1 MGNSDPKPK
10 KVEPTLDEVVL
21 ELKMASKRFQMES
34 NRAEKEKVKQMSKA
48 KEAVKKGNDES
59 AKLYLSNAA

>member
-1 MGNSDPKPK
+1 MGTNETKPK
-10 KVEPTLDEVVL
+10 KQEPTLDEVVL

-34 NRAEKEKVKQMSKA
+34 NRAEKEKGKQMNKA

-59 AKLYLSNAA
+59 AKLYLANAA